1 MILTFEIFFQQ
12 KRKKKKNFSRD
23 RKISIVD
30 YLKYGRN
37 ERDGKKNIES
47 IEKEIFFR
55 MIIRAQM
62 TN

>member
-1 MILTFEIFFQQ
+1 MWFQLS
-12 KRKKKKNFSRD
+12 KYFSSKKEKKKNFSRD

-37 ERDGKKNIES
+37 GDGKKNVES